1 MLYTGWPS
9 AITGVLKVT
18 KQSRGGDS
26 EGEMTVE
33 GPQNYMM

>member
-33 GPQNYMM
+33 GPHNYVM